1 MLLLQKLTQVIKSDM
16 EKRLYLPIDGFNVS
30 NCVSFWKI
38 EVYVLA
44 LFILELKVLK
54 ERKFPSGMRMPVS

>member
-1 MLLLQKLTQVIKSDM
+1 MK
-16 EKRLYLPIDGFNVS
+16 KRLSLPIEGFNVS

-44 LFILELKVLK
+44 LFILDLKALK
-54 ERKFPSGMRMPVS
+54 ERKFASGMRMFVY